1 MKSPV
6 FYNPRVTRWQPR
18 HTGYRCLH
26 LCTVPDLNEELDK
39 LHACVV
45 AAVADRLAAGDPSN
59 DDIRTAL
66 QLLKQ
71 NQITAQL
78 DKDQAAELKS
88 KMASKLD
95 FSALQ
100 GKVVPI
106 KGGESKH
113 RA

>member
-1 MKSPV
+1 M
-6 FYNPRVTRWQPR
+6 
-18 HTGYRCLH
+18 
-26 LCTVPDLNEELDK
+26 PDLNEELDK

-45 AAVADRLAAGDPSN
+45 SAVADRLAAGDPSN

-71 NQITAQL
+71 NQITASL

-88 KMASKLD
+88 RMASKLD

-106 KGGESKH
+106 KADESKH

>member
-1 MKSPV
+1 M
-6 FYNPRVTRWQPR
+6 
-18 HTGYRCLH
+18 
-26 LCTVPDLNEELDK
+26 PDLNEELDK

-71 NQITAQL
+71 NQITAAL
-78 DKDQAAELKS
+78 DKDQAAELRS
-88 KMASKLD
+88 RMASKLD

-106 KGGESKH
+106 KADESKRH
-113 RA
+113 A

>member
-1 MKSPV
+1 M
-6 FYNPRVTRWQPR
+6 
-18 HTGYRCLH
+18 
-26 LCTVPDLNEELDK
+26 PDLNEELDK

-78 DKDQAAELKS
+78 DKDQAAELKT

-106 KGGESKH
+106 KANESKH
-113 RA
+113 HA

>member
-1 MKSPV
+1 M
-6 FYNPRVTRWQPR
+6 
-18 HTGYRCLH
+18 
-26 LCTVPDLNEELDK
+26 PDLNEELDK

-71 NQITAQL
+71 NQITASL

-88 KMASKLD
+88 RMASKLD

-100 GKVVPI
+100 GKVIPI
-106 KGGESKH
+106 KADDKKH

>member
-1 MKSPV
+1 M
-6 FYNPRVTRWQPR
+6 
-18 HTGYRCLH
+18 
-26 LCTVPDLNEELDK
+26 PDLNEELDK

-78 DKDQAAELKS
+78 DKDQAAELKT

-106 KGGESKH
+106 KANESKH

>member
-1 MKSPV
+1 M
-6 FYNPRVTRWQPR
+6 
-18 HTGYRCLH
+18 
-26 LCTVPDLNEELDK
+26 PDLNEELDK

-78 DKDQAAELKS
+78 DKDQAAELKT

-100 GKVVPI
+100 GKVVSI